1 MPFLASIMTKT
12 ICNVIQFTLH
22 VHAKVLQYLTMLL
35 LSIACFNENMSCFL
49 DKTHSGVFNVQ
60 ILQNDIRGL
69 MFNLSHHPLSAVFV
83 KSLDTRWLEG
93 VNVSFQLA
101 PHDALMPAVS
111 QGGMA
116 MCCHNKSSQKKS
128 SALQTWWQLEKL
140 LATLRA
146 ILLLFAF
153 INLEIQQSTITTE
166 GQALNCCS

>member
-1 MPFLASIMTKT
+1 
-12 ICNVIQFTLH
+12 
-22 VHAKVLQYLTMLL
+22 
-35 LSIACFNENMSCFL
+35 
-49 DKTHSGVFNVQ
+49 VF
-60 ILQNDIRGL
+60 GC
-69 MFNLSHHPLSAVFV
+69 
-83 KSLDTRWLEG
+83 RWLEG

-116 MCCHNKSSQKKS
+116 MCCHNKSSQKSHLRYRHGGNWK
-128 SALQTWWQLEKL
+128 KM

>member
-1 MPFLASIMTKT
+1 M
-12 ICNVIQFTLH
+12 
-22 VHAKVLQYLTMLL
+22 
-35 LSIACFNENMSCFL
+35 
-49 DKTHSGVFNVQ
+49 
-60 ILQNDIRGL
+60 
-69 MFNLSHHPLSAVFV
+69 FV

-146 ILLLFAF
+146 ILLLLFAF
-153 INLEIQQSTITTE
+153 INLEIQQHNNNQRVKLLQLMKSMSHFDMKQRDQCQYKDKTKSSQKCSETPKLLLT
-166 GQALNCCS
+166 NCWD

>member
-1 MPFLASIMTKT
+1 M
-12 ICNVIQFTLH
+12 
-22 VHAKVLQYLTMLL
+22 
-35 LSIACFNENMSCFL
+35 
-49 DKTHSGVFNVQ
+49 Q